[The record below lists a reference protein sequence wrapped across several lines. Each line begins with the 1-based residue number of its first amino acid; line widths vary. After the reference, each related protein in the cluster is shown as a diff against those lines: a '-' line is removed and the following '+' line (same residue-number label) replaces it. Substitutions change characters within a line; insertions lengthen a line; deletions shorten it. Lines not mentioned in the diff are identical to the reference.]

1 MLSSYPIYF
10 DNTEITIRRVQWSR
24 GYENLANVSE
34 TESGTDDVEVIR
46 KGKVVIGAAFNCS
59 DRWASILSAFNDQ
72 QSIQVRF
79 YDIKTKD
86 YLTLKMRM
94 EDLNIDEVQDS
105 DRVSGTNGLYIVTFN
120 LVEF

>member
-1 MLSSYPIYF
+1 MLSNYPIYF
-10 DNTEITIRRVQWSR
+10 DNTELTIRRVRWSR

-34 TESGTDDVEVIR
+34 TEAGTDDVEVIR
-46 KGKVVIGAAFNCS
+46 KGKAVIDAQFNCS

-86 YLTLKMRM
+86 YVTLKMRM

-105 DRVSGTNGLYIVTFN
+105 DRVSGTNGLYIVSFS

>member
-1 MLSSYPIYF
+1 MLSNYPIYF
-10 DNTEITIRRVQWSR
+10 DNTELTIRRVQWSR

-34 TESGTDDVEVIR
+34 TEAGTDDVEVIR
-46 KGKVVIGAAFNCS
+46 KGKTVIGAAFNCS

-86 YLTLKMRM
+86 YVTLKMRM
-94 EDLNIDEVQDS
+94 EDLNIDEVQNS
-105 DRVSGTNGLYIVTFN
+105 DRVSGTNGLYIVSFN

>member
-1 MLSSYPIYF
+1 MLSNYPIYF

-34 TESGTDDVEVIR
+34 TEAGTDDVEVIR
-46 KGKVVIGAAFNCS
+46 KGKTVIGAAFNCS

>member
-1 MLSSYPIYF
+1 MLSNYPIYF
-10 DNTEITIRRVQWSR
+10 DNTELTIRRVQWSR
-24 GYENLANVSE
+24 GYDNLENVSE
-34 TESGTDDVEVIR
+34 TEAGTDEVEVIR
-46 KGKVVIGAAFNCS
+46 KGKTVIGAAFNCS

-72 QSIQVRF
+72 QNIQVRF

-86 YLTLKMRM
+86 YVTLKMRM

-105 DRVSGTNGLYIVTFN
+105 DRVSGTNGLYIVSFN

>member
-10 DNTEITIRRVQWSR
+10 DNTELTIRRIQWSR

-34 TESGTDDVEVIR
+34 TEAGTDDVEVIR
-46 KGKVVIGAAFNCS
+46 KGKAVIGAAFNCS

-86 YLTLKMRM
+86 YVTLKMRM

>member
-1 MLSSYPIYF
+1 MLSNYPIYF
-10 DNTEITIRRVQWSR
+10 DNTELTIRRVQWSR
-24 GYENLANVSE
+24 GYDNLENVSE
-34 TESGTDDVEVIR
+34 TEAGTDDVEVIR
-46 KGKVVIGAAFNCS
+46 KGKTVIGAAFNCS

-72 QSIQVRF
+72 QNIQVRF

-86 YLTLKMRM
+86 YVTLKMRM

-105 DRVSGTNGLYIVTFN
+105 DRVSGTNGLYIVSFN

>member
-1 MLSSYPIYF
+1 MLSNYPIYF
-10 DNTEITIRRVQWSR
+10 DNTEISIRKIKWVRS
-24 GYENLANVSE
+24 YNNLANVSE
-34 TESGTDDVEVIR
+34 TEAGTDDVEVIR
-46 KGKVVIGAAFNCS
+46 KGKAVIGAAFNCS

-86 YLTLKMRM
+86 YVTLKMRM
-94 EDLNIDEVQDS
+94 EDLDIDEVQDS
-105 DRVSGTNGLYIVTFN
+105 DRVGGTNGLYIVSFN

>member
-1 MLSSYPIYF
+1 MLSNYPIYF

-34 TESGTDDVEVIR
+34 TEAGTDDVEVIR
-46 KGKVVIGAAFNCS
+46 KGKTVIGAAFNCS

-86 YLTLKMRM
+86 YVTLKMRM
-94 EDLNIDEVQDS
+94 EDLNIDEVQYS
-105 DRVSGTNGLYIVTFN
+105 DRVSGTNGLYIVSFS

>member
-10 DNTEITIRRVQWSR
+10 DNTALTIRRIQWSR

-34 TESGTDDVEVIR
+34 TEAGTDDVEVIR
-46 KGKVVIGAAFNCS
+46 KGKAVIGAAFNCS

-86 YLTLKMRM
+86 YVTLKMRM

>member
-1 MLSSYPIYF
+1 MLSNYPIYF
-10 DNTEITIRRVQWSR
+10 DNTEISIRKIKWARS
-24 GYENLANVSE
+24 YNNLANVSE
-34 TESGTDDVEVIR
+34 TEAGTDDVEVIR
-46 KGKVVIGAAFNCS
+46 KGKTIIGAEFNCS

-86 YLTLKMRM
+86 YVTLKMRM

-105 DRVSGTNGLYIVTFN
+105 DRVSGTNGLYIVSFS

>member
-1 MLSSYPIYF
+1 MLSNYPIYF
-10 DNTEITIRRVQWSR
+10 DNTELTIRRVQWSR
-24 GYENLANVSE
+24 GYDNLENVSE
-34 TESGTDDVEVIR
+34 TEAGTDDVEVIR
-46 KGKVVIGAAFNCS
+46 KGKTVIGAAFNCS

-105 DRVSGTNGLYIVTFN
+105 DRVSGTNGLYIVSFN

>member
-1 MLSSYPIYF
+1 MLSNYPIYF
-10 DNTEITIRRVQWSR
+10 DNTELTIRRVQWSR
-24 GYENLANVSE
+24 GYDNLENVSE
-34 TESGTDDVEVIR
+34 TEAGTDDVEVIR
-46 KGKVVIGAAFNCS
+46 KGKTVIGAAFNCS

-86 YLTLKMRM
+86 YVTLKMRM

-105 DRVSGTNGLYIVTFN
+105 DRVSGTNGLYIVSFN
-120 LVEF
+120 LMEF

>member
-10 DNTEITIRRVQWSR
+10 DNTEISIRKIKWVRS
-24 GYENLANVSE
+24 YNNLANVSE
-34 TESGTDDVEVIR
+34 TEAGTDDVEVIR
-46 KGKVVIGAAFNCS
+46 KGKAVIDAQFYCS

-86 YLTLKMRM
+86 YVTLKMRM
-94 EDLNIDEVQDS
+94 DGLEIEEVQNS
-105 DRVSGTNGLYIVTFN
+105 DRVANTNGLYIVSFD

>member
-1 MLSSYPIYF
+1 MLSNYPIYF
-10 DNTEITIRRVQWSR
+10 DNTELTIRRLRWSR
-24 GYENLANVSE
+24 GYENLSNVSE
-34 TESGTDDVEVIR
+34 TEAGTDDVEVIR
-46 KGKVVIGAAFNCS
+46 KGKAVIGAEFNCS

-86 YLTLKMRM
+86 YVTLKMRM

-105 DRVSGTNGLYIVTFN
+105 DRVSGTNGLYIVSFS

>member
-34 TESGTDDVEVIR
+34 TEAGTDDVEVIR
-46 KGKVVIGAAFNCS
+46 KGKTVIGAAFNCS

-86 YLTLKMRM
+86 YLALKMRM

-105 DRVSGTNGLYIVTFN
+105 DRVSGTNGLYIVSFN

>member
-10 DNTEITIRRVQWSR
+10 DNTELTIRRVRWSR

-34 TESGTDDVEVIR
+34 TEAGTDDVEVIR
-46 KGKVVIGAAFNCS
+46 KGKAVIGAEFNCS

-86 YLTLKMRM
+86 YVTLKMRM

>member
-10 DNTEITIRRVQWSR
+10 DNTELTIRRVQWSR

-34 TESGTDDVEVIR
+34 TEAGTDDVEVIR
-46 KGKVVIGAAFNCS
+46 KGKTVIGAAFNCS

-86 YLTLKMRM
+86 YVTLKMRM

>member
-34 TESGTDDVEVIR
+34 TEAGTDDVEVIR
-46 KGKVVIGAAFNCS
+46 KGKTVIGAAFNCS

-105 DRVSGTNGLYIVTFN
+105 DRVSGTNGLYIVSFN

>member
-24 GYENLANVSE
+24 RCENLANVSE
-34 TESGTDDVEVIR
+34 TEAGTDDVEVIR
-46 KGKVVIGAAFNCS
+46 KGKTVIGAAFNCS

-105 DRVSGTNGLYIVTFN
+105 DRVSGTNGLYIVSFN

>member
-34 TESGTDDVEVIR
+34 TEAGTDDVEVIR
-46 KGKVVIGAAFNCS
+46 KGKAVIGAAFNCS

-86 YLTLKMRM
+86 YVTLKMRM

-105 DRVSGTNGLYIVTFN
+105 DRVSGTNGLYIVSFS